1 MNGEKKTGVTI
12 FQLKK
17 EIDAGNIL
25 MQEILIDPKDDMLS
39 LGNRISQEGAQ
50 LIPIVL
56 DNIEQGKVEPI
67 TQDESGIS
75 RAPKITKSMSEIN
88 WDWSNIKIHNWVRGL
103 NPTGMYT
110 YLKGVLGSIKHCH

>member
-25 MQEILIDPKDDMLS
+25 MQKEILIDPKDDMLS

-56 DNIEQGKVEPI
+56 DNIEQGKVESI

-103 NPTGMYT
+103 NPYPAIYT
-110 YLKGVLGSIKHCH
+110 YFKKMRIRI